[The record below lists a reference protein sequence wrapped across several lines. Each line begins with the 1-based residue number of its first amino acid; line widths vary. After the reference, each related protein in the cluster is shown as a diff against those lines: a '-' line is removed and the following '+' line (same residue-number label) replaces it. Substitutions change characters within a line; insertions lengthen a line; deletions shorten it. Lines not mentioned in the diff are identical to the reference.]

1 LRTADVKANV
11 PQQVPRYI
19 KVDKADNVAIVVNDF
34 GLPRGTRFAC
44 GLQLREAVPQG
55 HKVALVDIAKGAP
68 VRRYNV
74 VIGYANEPL
83 RAGSWVH
90 EALLSIPEAPPL
102 HRVPVATRAEWNEPP
117 LEGYTFEGY
126 RNSDGSVGTRN
137 VLAITTTVQCV
148 AGVVEHA
155 VQRIRSELL
164 PRF

>member
-1 LRTADVKANV
+1 MTRGQSGEGQLRTADVKANV

-19 KVDKADNVAIVVNDF
+19 RVDKADNVAIVVNDV

-102 HRVPVATRAEWNEPP
+102 HRGPLQRARNGTSRRLKATHSRATATQTGP
-117 LEGYTFEGY
+117 
-126 RNSDGSVGTRN
+126 
-137 VLAITTTVQCV
+137 
-148 AGVVEHA
+148 
-155 VQRIRSELL
+155 
-164 PRF
+164 